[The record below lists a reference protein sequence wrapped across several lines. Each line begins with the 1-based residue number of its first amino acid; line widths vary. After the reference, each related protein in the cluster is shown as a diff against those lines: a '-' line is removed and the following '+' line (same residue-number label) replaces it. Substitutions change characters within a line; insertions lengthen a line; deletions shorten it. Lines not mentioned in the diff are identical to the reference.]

1 MLNLAAMSQLLHH
14 SPLPGLLLT
23 LLAYRAALVLSR
35 RCGGHPLANPVLSGI
50 VLLIVALKVLDIDY
64 QAYMQGASILQ
75 WLLGPATVALAVP
88 LYANW
93 ARLKQAAGP
102 LLATLLLGSLCGMGS
117 AVGLGRLLGLP
128 QDMLLSLATRAV
140 TTPIAVGVTQQ
151 IGGVPELAM
160 LAVILSG
167 IAGAVL
173 AVPLLRRLGVD
184 DALVQGFATG
194 ISAHGIGTARMF
206 QLSETAGA
214 FAGLAMGLNGLLSAV
229 LIPLIYGVVKLTW

>member
-23 LLAYRAALVLSR
+23 LLAYRAALALSR

-50 VLLIVALKVLDIDY
+50 VLLVVALKVLDIDY
-64 QAYMQGASILQ
+64 QAYMQGASVLQ

-117 AVGLGRLLGLP
+117 AVGLGHWLGLP

-184 DALVQGFATG
+184 DALVQGFASG